1 MRSSLA
7 CRLAAACL
15 LALAL
20 CAATAAADQLAVA
33 GFDLDASVDAQPLTL
48 AQEQAVDFE
57 LQALGVSAAGTDGQ
71 TDGGGAAPV
80 ASTAAAPLR
89 ALVAMHCNGHPRC

>member
-20 CAATAAADQLAVA
+20 CTATATATEVATEVAASAA

-48 AQEQAVDFE
+48 AQEQAVDIE
-57 LQALGVSAAGTDGQ
+57 LQALGVRGGTARRGEARRS
-71 TDGGGAAPV
+71 GCGR
-80 ASTAAAPLR
+80 PLSR
-89 ALVAMHCNGHPRC
+89 ALWNRHQHPAK